1 MKISKPLRI
10 ILQLGALAA
19 IFIAVFSYLHN
30 NEFGVVAYALVAII
44 LLALSR
50 RDTGK

>member
-10 ILQLGALAA
+10 ILQVAALASISMA
-19 IFIAVFSYLHN
+19 GFSYLHN
-30 NEFGVVAYALVAII
+30 DEFGVVAYALLAII

-50 RDTGK
+50 QEMAK